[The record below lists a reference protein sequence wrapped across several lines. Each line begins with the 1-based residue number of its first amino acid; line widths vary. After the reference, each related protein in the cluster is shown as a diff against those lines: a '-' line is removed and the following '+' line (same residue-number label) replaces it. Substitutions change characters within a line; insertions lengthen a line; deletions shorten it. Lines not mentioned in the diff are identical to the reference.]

1 MRQPIPVTNWARD
14 FDYLDP
20 RWTQDPYPIWSE
32 LRTACPIAHTSRFGG
47 VYLPTREADV
57 RAIAYDTD
65 HFSSRTVVIREQ
77 LLDVDASAPPLTAD
91 PPHHREPRKILMS
104 AFRPEVIRGLDREIE
119 GLAAERLAG
128 VAAAAAC
135 EAAGAYSTPLA
146 LAAIVR
152 FLGLP
157 DKDSG
162 LVRGWV
168 VDVLGEG
175 LADGGV
181 ASRALADL
189 SAYVSRQI
197 ARRRYRPGP
206 GALGHL
212 LEYRSDDRPLPDSHI
227 VTSIRLLLMA
237 GFETSASALG
247 ASLWHLAQHEDH
259 RRKLVAEPALI
270 PAAVEELLRLYAPVS
285 IAREVVGGVEVGGTR
300 FEPGQKV
307 LLCYPAANRDPAA
320 FPDPDRF
327 DIGRQPN
334 RHLTFGA
341 GIHRCIG
348 ADLARSIVR
357 IGIQQWLARIPE
369 FRLDPAATVDW
380 SPGVVRGPRRLDLM
394 IGQT

>member
-1 MRQPIPVTNWARD
+1 MRQPKPVTNWAGD

-20 RWTQDPYPIWSE
+20 RWTQNPYPIWTE
-32 LRTACPIAHTSRFGG
+32 LRTSCPIAHTPRFGG
-47 VYLPTREADV
+47 VYLPTREADI

-77 LLDVDASAPPLTAD
+77 LLRVDASSPPLTAD
-91 PPHHREPRKILMS
+91 PPHHREARKILMS
-104 AFRPEVIRGLDREIE
+104 AFRPEVIRQLDQDIE
-119 GLAAERLAG
+119 SMAAELLAG
-128 VAAAAAC
+128 VAAGAACDAAASY
-135 EAAGAYSTPLA
+135 ATPLA
-146 LAAIVR
+146 LGAIVR

-157 DKDSG
+157 ETDSAR
-162 LVRGWV
+162 LRGWV
-168 VDVLGEG
+168 VDVLDEG

-181 ASRALADL
+181 ASQALSEL

-212 LEYRSDDRPLPDSHI
+212 LDYRVEGRPLPDSHI
-227 VTSIRLLLMA
+227 VASIRLLLMA

-247 ASLWHLAQHEDH
+247 AALWHLGQHEQE
-259 RRKLVAEPALI
+259 RRMLVVEPALI

-285 IAREVVGGVEVGGTR
+285 IAREVAVGVDLGGTW

-327 DIGRQPN
+327 DLNRQSN

-357 IGIQQWLARIPE
+357 IGIQRWLSRFPE
-369 FRLDPAATVDW
+369 FRLDPASPVEW
-380 SPGVVRGPRRLDLM
+380 SPGVVRGPRRLDM
-394 IGQT
+394 IIG